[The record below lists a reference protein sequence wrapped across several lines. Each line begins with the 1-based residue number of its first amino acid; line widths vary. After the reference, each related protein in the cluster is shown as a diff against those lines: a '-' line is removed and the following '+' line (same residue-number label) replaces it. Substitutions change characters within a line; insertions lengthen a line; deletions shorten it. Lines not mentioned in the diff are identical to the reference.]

1 MRRSKMSRGRSRSSF
16 TRAALRTPKINYKVG
31 VQRGGIRL

>member
-1 MRRSKMSRGRSRSSF
+1 MRRFKMSPSKSRSSF
-16 TRAALRTPKINYKVG
+16 TRAAMRTPKINYRVG